1 MAKAYLILENG
12 SIFEGESF
20 GAPASSIGEL
30 VFTTGVVGYIETL
43 TDPAYYGQIV
53 IQTFPLI
60 GNYGIIEEDFEGECC
75 LKGYVV
81 RDWCRTPSN
90 FRSQYDLD
98 TYLKAKGV
106 PGICGVDT
114 RELTKVIRENGVMNA
129 MIASEIPAGFSVIK
143 EYSITNAVESVTA
156 KEETVYPAKGE
167 KKFDVT
173 MIDYGSRMNMI
184 QDLCELG
191 CEVTVVP
198 AFTSAEAIFAKNPDG
213 IVLTGGPGD
222 PAENTGCIE
231 EIKKLMGKVPMFGA
245 GLGHQMMALAA
256 GGKTKKLK
264 YGHRGANQPAKD
276 LKGTRTY
283 ITSQNTGYTVIADSL
298 TAGEVRYINANDQ
311 TCEGIDYPGL
321 KAFSVQFRPDTA
333 INMKKETLIDRFV
346 AMMGGQNNAAE

>member
-20 GAPASSIGEL
+20 GAPVTSVGEL

-43 TDPAYYGQIV
+43 TDPAYSGQIV
-53 IQTFPLI
+53 MQTFPMI

-114 RELTKVIRENGVMNA
+114 RELTKIIRENGVMNA
-129 MIASEIPAGFSVIK
+129 IVCSKLPDGLSELKNYKITGEVQRLTVK
-143 EYSITNAVESVTA
+143 EAA
-156 KEETVYPAKGE
+156 VYPAEGE
-167 KKFDVT
+167 KKYSVT
-173 MIDYGSRMNMI
+173 LIDYGAKMGMVQSLNAR
-184 QDLCELG
+184 G
-191 CEVTVVP
+191 CEVRVVP
-198 AFTSAEAIFAKNPDG
+198 ADTTAQAILAEKPDG
-213 IVLTGGPGD
+213 VVLSGGPGD
-222 PAENTGCIE
+222 PSENVQCIA
-231 EIKKLMGKVPMFGA
+231 EIKKLMGQIPMFGT

-256 GGKTKKLK
+256 GGRTEKLK
-264 YGHRGANQPAKD
+264 YGHRGANQPARD

-298 TAGEVRYINANDQ
+298 PVGEVRYVNANDQ
-311 TCEGIDYPGL
+311 TCEGIDYPEM

-333 INMKKETLIDRFV
+333 INMKNETLIDRFV
-346 AMMGGQNNAAE
+346 ALMGGQNNAAE

>member
-20 GAPASSIGEL
+20 GAPVSSTGEL
-30 VFTTGVVGYIETL
+30 VFTTSVVGYIETL

-53 IQTFPLI
+53 MQTFPMI

-75 LKGYVV
+75 VKGYVV

-98 TYLKAKGV
+98 TYLKAKGI

-114 RELTKVIRENGVMNA
+114 RELTKIIRENGVMNA
-129 MIASEIPAGFSVIK
+129 MIAGEVPEDLSGIKGFS
-143 EYSITNAVESVTA
+143 ITGAVEALTV
-156 KEETVYPAKGE
+156 KEETVYPAEGE
-167 KKFDVT
+167 KKFAVA
-173 MIDYGSRMNMI
+173 MIDYGARMGMVEA
-184 QDLCELG
+184 LARLG
-191 CEVTVVP
+191 CEVTVYP
-198 AFTSAEAIFAKNPDG
+198 AGASAEAVLAKNPDG
-213 IVLTGGPGD
+213 VVLTGGPGD
-222 PAENTGCIE
+222 PAENTGCIS
-231 EIKKLMGKVPMFGA
+231 EIKKLLGKVPMFGA

-256 GGKTKKLK
+256 GGRTEKLK

-298 TAGEVRYINANDQ
+298 PVGEVRYINANDQ

-321 KAFSVQFRPDTA
+321 KAFSVQFRPDTV
-333 INMKKETLIDRFV
+333 ISMKKETLVDRFV

>member
-20 GAPASSIGEL
+20 GAPAQTTGEL
-30 VFTTGVVGYIETL
+30 VFTTSVVGYIETL

-53 IQTFPLI
+53 VQTFPLI
-60 GNYGIIEEDFEGECC
+60 GNYGVIEEDFEGDCC

-90 FRSQYDLD
+90 FRCQYDLD
-98 TYLKAKGV
+98 SYLKEKGI

-114 RELTKVIRENGVMNA
+114 RELTKIIRENGVMNA
-129 MIASEIPAGFSVIK
+129 MITSEIPADMAEIK
-143 EYSITNAVESVTA
+143 AYAITGAVEAVTA
-156 KEETVYPAKGE
+156 KEEAVFPAEGE
-167 KKFDVT
+167 KKFDVV
-173 MIDYGSRMNMI
+173 MIDYGSRMNMVA
-184 QDLCELG
+184 DLCKLG

-198 AFTSAEAIFAKNPDG
+198 AGTSAEAILAKNPNG
-213 IVLTGGPGD
+213 VVLTGGPGD
-222 PAENTGCIE
+222 PAENTACIE
-231 EIKKLMGKVPMFGA
+231 EIKKLLGKVPMFGA
-245 GLGHQMMALAA
+245 GLGHQMMALAV
-256 GGKTKKLK
+256 GGKTEKLK

-276 LKGTRTY
+276 LKGVRTY
-283 ITSQNTGYTVIADSL
+283 ITCQNTGYTVVADSL
-298 TAGEVRYINANDQ
+298 PVGEVRYINANDQ

-333 INMKKETLIDRFV
+333 ISMKKDTLIDRFV

>member
-20 GAPASSIGEL
+20 GAPAQTIGEL
-30 VFTTGVVGYIETL
+30 VFTTSVVGYIETL

-53 IQTFPLI
+53 VQTFPLI
-60 GNYGIIEEDFEGECC
+60 GNYGVIEDDFEGVCC

-90 FRSQYDLD
+90 FRCQYDLD
-98 TYLKAKGV
+98 TYLKAKGI

-114 RELTKVIRENGVMNA
+114 RELTKIIRENGVMNA
-129 MIASEIPAGFSVIK
+129 MIASEIPADLAEIK
-143 EYSITNAVESVTA
+143 TYAITGAVEAVTA
-156 KEETVYPAKGE
+156 KEETVSPAQGE
-167 KKFDVT
+167 KKYDVV
-173 MIDYGSRMNMI
+173 MVDYGSRMNMVA
-184 QDLCELG
+184 DLCKLG
-191 CEVTVVP
+191 CEVTIVP
-198 AFTSAEAIFAKNPDG
+198 AGTPAEAILVKNPDG

-222 PAENTGCIE
+222 PAKNSGCIE
-231 EIKKLMGKVPMFGA
+231 EIKKLLGKVPMFGA

-256 GGKTKKLK
+256 GGKTEKLK

-276 LKGTRTY
+276 LKGVRTY
-283 ITSQNTGYTVIADSL
+283 ITSQNTGYAVVADSL
-298 TAGEVRYINANDQ
+298 PVGEVRYINANDQ
-311 TCEGIDYPGL
+311 TCEGIDYPEL

>member
-20 GAPASSIGEL
+20 GASVSNTGEL
-30 VFTTGVVGYIETL
+30 VFTTSVVGYIETL

-53 IQTFPLI
+53 VQTFPMI
-60 GNYGIIEEDFEGECC
+60 GNYGIIEEDFEGDPC

-90 FRSQYDLD
+90 FRCQYDLD
-98 TYLKAKGV
+98 TYLKEKGI

-114 RELTKVIRENGVMNA
+114 RELTKIIRENGVMNA
-129 MIASEIPAGFSVIK
+129 MIASEIPEDMSAIK
-143 EYSITNAVESVTA
+143 AFSITGAVEKVTA
-156 KEETVYPAKGE
+156 KEAVVYPAEGE
-167 KKFDVT
+167 KKYSVT
-173 MIDYGSRMNMI
+173 MIDYGARMHMVE
-184 QDLCELG
+184 DLAERG
-191 CEVTVVP
+191 CEVRVVP
-198 AFTSAEAIFAKNPDG
+198 ASTSAAAILETSPDG
-213 IVLTGGPGD
+213 VVLTGGPGD
-222 PAENTGCIE
+222 PAENTACIA

-256 GGKTKKLK
+256 GGRTEKLK

-283 ITSQNTGYTVIADSL
+283 ITNQNTGYTVIADSL
-298 TAGEVRYINANDQ
+298 PVGEVRYINANDQ
-311 TCEGIDYPGL
+311 TCEGIDYPEMN
-321 KAFSVQFRPDTA
+321 AFSVQFRPDTA
-333 INMKKETLIDRFV
+333 VGAKKETLIDRFV